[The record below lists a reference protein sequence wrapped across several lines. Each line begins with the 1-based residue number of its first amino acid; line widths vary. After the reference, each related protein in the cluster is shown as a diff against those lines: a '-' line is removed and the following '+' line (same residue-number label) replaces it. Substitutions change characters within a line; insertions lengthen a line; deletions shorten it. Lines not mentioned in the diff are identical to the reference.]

1 MFLCAGFHMSDAG
14 DLKFLERMASVV
26 GVSAALRICAYWGKR
41 KLHIPPT
48 IASNHLIAKVIGLE
62 AAQRL
67 AEAFPGE
74 DFSVPSC
81 DLAPLRRA
89 GHVAVLLKCGVPAST
104 VALVLGVSAP
114 RIYQIRSQLALEGY
128 DPDALLPV
136 TYATAIGLP
145 DDGGEIE
152 GGEHVA

>member
-1 MFLCAGFHMSDAG
+1 MSDSA
-14 DLKFLERMASVV
+14 DLKFLERMAEAV

-41 KLHIPPT
+41 KLYVPPSV
-48 IASNHLIAKVIGLE
+48 ASDHLIAKVIGLE

-67 AEAFPGE
+67 AVTFAGQVL
-74 DFSVPSC
+74 SVPAC

-89 GHVAVLLKCGVPAST
+89 ASVALLWRYGVPPSVSAN
-104 VALVLGVSAP
+104 VLGVSLQ
-114 RIYQIRSQLALEGY
+114 RIKQLRGQLSLEGY

-145 DDGGEIE
+145 GDGGEVE